1 MVSNTLNIENYSF
14 MTNEIS
20 IKIAIDGPSA
30 SGKSS
35 AAQKLAEKL
44 NFVRIEG
51 CMFYRAIT
59 YETLKKYKKAVDE
72 SVDGFQ
78 QFISEMNISV
88 KKEKIFCNDEE
99 ITPYIRTPEI
109 DSNVGKIAKIPL
121 VRKKVFEM
129 ERNAINSIKEGL
141 IMDGR
146 VIGTVVMPD
155 ADFKFFITA
164 SSQTRAHRRHLQQP
178 DADFNKV
185 LDEIEKRDKEDA
197 SRKIDPLIM
206 AKDAILIEN
215 DKLTLNET
223 VEVMENYIKTNK
235 NGLKF

>member
-1 MVSNTLNIENYSF
+1 
-14 MTNEIS
+14 MTNINS
-20 IKIAIDGPSA
+20 IRIAIDGPSA

-35 AAQKLAEKL
+35 AAQKLAKKL

-51 CMFYRAIT
+51 GMFYRAIT
-59 YETLKKYKKAVDE
+59 YETLKKYKKAVNE
-72 SVDGFQ
+72 SIEGFQ
-78 QFISEMNISV
+78 QFISEINISV
-88 KKEKIFCNDEE
+88 KKEKIYCNDNE
-99 ITPYIRTPEI
+99 ITPFIRTPEI

-121 VRKKVFEM
+121 VRKKVFEI
-129 ERNAINSIKEGL
+129 ERTAINNIKEGL
-141 IMDGR
+141 VMDGR

-164 SSQTRAHRRHLQQP
+164 SSQTRAKRRHLQQQ
-178 DADFNKV
+178 DTDFNKV

-215 DKLTLNET
+215 DNLTLDET
-223 VEVMENYIKTNK
+223 VEMMENHIKQK
-235 NGLKF
+235 MD